1 MYVAKKKASA
11 MISTKFR
18 IVTVSGQGKMREIQ
32 LGREI
37 YIGFKSISN
46 VLFLRLGIG
55 YSSNHFITNSIIYN
69 IHI

>member
-11 MISTKFR
+11 VISTKFR

-46 VLFLRLGIG
+46 VLFLRILQ
-55 YSSNHFITNSIIYN
+55 
-69 IHI
+69 

>member
-1 MYVAKKKASA
+1 
-11 MISTKFR
+11 MINTKFR

-46 VLFLRLGIG
+46 VLFLRLDIG
-55 YSSNHFITNSIIYN
+55 YPVIILLPIVLFIIYAYK
-69 IHI
+69 IHFYVGDI